1 MKCVCRV
8 TPGTTKITAGEPH
21 ENARKPSPGSF
32 SLNRLEY
39 FGDKHDLRSYVYWRP
54 DFARAVLRANHQ
66 IAKKN
71 TVTAM
76 INRAYPGASPT
87 DRKTRM

>member
-1 MKCVCRV
+1 LNISVMNMTCV
-8 TPGTTKITAGEPH
+8 
-21 ENARKPSPGSF
+21 
-32 SLNRLEY
+32 LN
-39 FGDKHDLRSYVYWRP
+39 VYWRP